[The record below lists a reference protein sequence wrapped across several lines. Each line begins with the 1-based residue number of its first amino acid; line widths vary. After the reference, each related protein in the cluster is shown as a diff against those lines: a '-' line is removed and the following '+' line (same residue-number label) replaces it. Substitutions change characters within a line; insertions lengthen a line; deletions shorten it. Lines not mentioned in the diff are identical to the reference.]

1 LEDNLSDRELVRRTL
16 AGPEPAF
23 AFVYAASEAEF
34 TAALARDKFGLI
46 LSDFTLPD
54 YNGTAALALAR
65 KMCPDVPYL
74 FVSGTLTEEQ
84 AIESLL
90 AGATDYVLK
99 DRPERL
105 GPAVRRALRE
115 AGERARRRV
124 AEDALR
130 RTEARFRDIFE
141 NSVEGI
147 YQSTREGRFLDAN
160 RAMARLCG
168 YASPEELCAEVRDIA
183 RDLYVDRARRLDF
196 VQRLDDLG
204 EVLAYESQIRRKDGT
219 AIWISQNARAVRGA
233 QGELLHYEGM
243 VTDITARKASEEALQ
258 LSEQQR
264 GELEAQLLQAQ
275 KMEAVGQLAG
285 GIAHDFNNVL
295 TVVIGYARLLLD
307 EGKVPRD
314 AVDPLTQIYNAGNR
328 AANLTRQLLVFSRK
342 QPVNRQIINLN
353 GVADEIF
360 LMLRPLIG
368 EHIGLDRALSP
379 APCLVEADTGMIE
392 QVLMNLAV
400 NARDAM
406 PQGGTLSIA
415 TMPVTVANAASR
427 RHPEART
434 GEFICLSMCDTGC
447 GIAPEILSR
456 IFEPFFTTKDVGH
469 GTGLGLAMAFGI
481 VKQHHGWI
489 EVESSVGVGTCFRI
503 LLPAVQQA
511 AAVPAPHAPAMAAS
525 ARGSE
530 TLLLVEDETSVR
542 EFAAAVLRSHGYR
555 VLQACSGIEALE
567 VWKWHGPRVAL
578 LVTDLVMPEGLGGV
592 ELAARLR
599 QERPALRVVLSSGYA
614 NEVIGEKFRPPAG
627 THFIAKP
634 YKPQALAEIVRG
646 ALDDIFDR

>member
-1 LEDNLSDRELVRRTL
+1 
-16 AGPEPAF
+16 
-23 AFVYAASEAEF
+23 
-34 TAALARDKFGLI
+34 
-46 LSDFTLPD
+46 
-54 YNGTAALALAR
+54 
-65 KMCPDVPYL
+65 
-74 FVSGTLTEEQ
+74 
-84 AIESLL
+84 
-90 AGATDYVLK
+90 
-99 DRPERL
+99 
-105 GPAVRRALRE
+105 
-115 AGERARRRV
+115 
-124 AEDALR
+124 
-130 RTEARFRDIFE
+130 
-141 NSVEGI
+141 
-147 YQSTREGRFLDAN
+147 
-160 RAMARLCG
+160 
-168 YASPEELCAEVRDIA
+168 
-183 RDLYVDRARRLDF
+183 
-196 VQRLDDLG
+196 
-204 EVLAYESQIRRKDGT
+204 
-219 AIWISQNARAVRGA
+219 
-233 QGELLHYEGM
+233 
-243 VTDITARKASEEALQ
+243 
-258 LSEQQR
+258 
-264 GELEAQLLQAQ
+264 
-275 KMEAVGQLAG
+275 
-285 GIAHDFNNVL
+285 
-295 TVVIGYARLLLD
+295 
-307 EGKVPRD
+307 
-314 AVDPLTQIYNAGNR
+314 
-328 AANLTRQLLVFSRK
+328 
-342 QPVNRQIINLN
+342 
-353 GVADEIF
+353 
-360 LMLRPLIG
+360 
-368 EHIGLDRALSP
+368 
-379 APCLVEADTGMIE
+379 LVEADTGMIE

-511 AAVPAPHAPAMAAS
+511 AAVPTHYAPAMAAS

-599 QERPALRVVLSSGYA
+599 QEKPALRVVLSSGYA
-614 NEVIGEKFRPPAG
+614 NEMIGEQFRPPTG

-634 YKPQALAEIVRG
+634 YTPQALAEIVRG